1 VVEEKPL
8 NEKTLKQDEIDA
20 LFEAARS
27 SRPEATRTEVRARVV
42 PYNFSSAGQISTEQ
56 LRAISM
62 LNDLFARN
70 LTHNLSAWLRTRF
83 QVNLVSAEQ
92 IQFNDF
98 LLRIPEIS
106 YVVSVRLEPLGAL
119 SVMQLDLGLAPPMID
134 LLLGGEGHAGPLR
147 ELTDIEESILGS
159 VVEIICRELTA
170 AWQPVGL
177 SFNFERRQMQTQV
190 ARVISVNEKTLCL
203 SFEIR
208 MPHSSG
214 LLNLAFPAVVANT
227 ILRRL
232 TSDWSRRRHHAGD
245 TRARMEAQA
254 RRILFG
260 CSLQLPTVRLAAKAL
275 ESLEPGDV
283 LRLGLPAS
291 ALPVLRV
298 GGQTLM
304 QAQAV
309 RQGPHR
315 AARIEHQIAVSE
327 LTGTRNSVPAM
338 SGSGAVEQEL
348 REWNR

>member
-1 VVEEKPL
+1 MI
-8 NEKTLKQDEIDA
+8 EKTLKQAEIDA

-27 SRPEATRTEVRARVV
+27 STPEAGRAEVRAKVV
-42 PYNFSSAGQISTEQ
+42 PYNFTTAGQISTEQ

-70 LTHNLSAWLRTRF
+70 LTHNLAAWLRTRF

-92 IQFNDF
+92 IQFNEF

-106 YVVSVRLEPLGAL
+106 YVAAVRLEPLGAL
-119 SVMQLDLGLAPPMID
+119 SVLQLDLALAPPIID
-134 LLLGGEGHAGPLR
+134 LLLGGEGKEGPMR

-190 ARVISVNEKTLCL
+190 ARIMSVTEKTLCL

-232 TSDWSRRRHHAGD
+232 TSDWGRSRRHAGE
-245 TRARMEAQA
+245 TRARIEATA
-254 RRILFG
+254 RRIRFG
-260 CSLQLPTVRLAAKAL
+260 CSLQLPSVRLAAGSI
-275 ESLEPGDV
+275 ETLEPGAV
-283 LRLGLPAS
+283 LRLDLPAN
-291 ALPVLRV
+291 AVPVWQV
-298 GGQTLM
+298 GGQPFS
-304 QAQAV
+304 QAHAI
-309 RQGPHR
+309 RLGPHR
-315 AARIEHQIAVSE
+315 GARMDRLMGEAE
-327 LTGTRNSVPAM
+327 
-338 SGSGAVEQEL
+338 
-348 REWNR
+348 

>member
-1 VVEEKPL
+1 M
-8 NEKTLKQDEIDA
+8 EKTLKQDQIDA

-27 SRPEATRTEVRARVV
+27 STPEAPQTEVRARVV
-42 PYNFSSAGQISTEQ
+42 PYNFASSGQISTDQ

-70 LTHNLSAWLRTRF
+70 LTHNLAAWLRTRF

-92 IQFNDF
+92 IQFNEF

-106 YVVSVRLEPLGAL
+106 YVASVRLEPLGAL
-119 SVMQLDLGLAPPMID
+119 SVLQLDLALAPPIID
-134 LLLGGEGHAGPLR
+134 LLLGGEGRDGPLR

-159 VVEIICRELTA
+159 VVEIVCRELTA

-190 ARVISVNEKTLCL
+190 ARVMPVTEKTLCL

-232 TSDWSRRRHHAGD
+232 TSDWSRRRRHPGD
-245 TRARMEAQA
+245 ARARMESAA
-254 RRILFG
+254 RRIPMG
-260 CSLQLPTVRLAAKAL
+260 ASLQLPSVRLSATEIEK
-275 ESLEPGDV
+275 LEPGMV
-283 LRLGLPAS
+283 LRLDLPANTL
-291 ALPVLRV
+291 AEWRV
-298 GGQTLM
+298 AGLSLSE
-304 QAQAV
+304 AQAI

-315 AARIEHQIAVSE
+315 AARIESAPSE
-327 LTGTRNSVPAM
+327 AM
-338 SGSGAVEQEL
+338 L
-348 REWNR
+348 

>member
-1 VVEEKPL
+1 M
-8 NEKTLKQDEIDA
+8 EKTLKQDEIDA
-20 LFEAARS
+20 LFQAARS
-27 SRPEATRTEVRARVV
+27 TMPEAAHSEVRARVV
-42 PYNFSSAGQISTEQ
+42 PYNFATAGQISTEQ

-70 LTHNLSAWLRTRF
+70 LTHNLAAWLRTRF

-92 IQFNDF
+92 IPFNEF

-106 YVVSVRLEPLGAL
+106 YVASVRLEPLGAL
-119 SVMQLDLGLAPPMID
+119 SVLQLDLALAPPIID
-134 LLLGGEGHAGPLR
+134 LLLGGEGRDGPLR
-147 ELTDIEESILGS
+147 ELTDIEESILAS

-190 ARVISVNEKTLCL
+190 ARIMSVTEKTLCL

-232 TSDWSRRRHHAGD
+232 TSDQGRGDRHAGE
-245 TRARMEAQA
+245 TRARIEATA
-254 RRILFG
+254 RRIRFG
-260 CSLQLPTVRLAAKAL
+260 GALQLPTVRLAASAI
-275 ESLEPGDV
+275 ESLEPGTV
-283 LRLGLPAS
+283 LRLDLPANTL
-291 ALPVLRV
+291 AEWRV
-298 GGQTLM
+298 GGQMLA

-309 RQGPHR
+309 RQGAHR
-315 AARIEHQIAVSE
+315 AARIE
-327 LTGTRNSVPAM
+327 R
-338 SGSGAVEQEL
+338 QECEAG
-348 REWNR
+348 R

>member
-1 VVEEKPL
+1 MGTANDGREQKKL
-8 NEKTLKQDEIDA
+8 IEKTLKQDEIDA

-27 SRPEATRTEVRARVV
+27 AEPDNARTEVRARVV
-42 PYNFSSAGQISTEQ
+42 PYNFSSSGQISTDQ

-70 LTHNLSAWLRTRF
+70 LTHNLAAWLRTRF

-92 IQFNDF
+92 IQFNEF

-106 YVVSVRLEPLGAL
+106 YVASVRLEPLGAL
-119 SVMQLDLGLAPPMID
+119 SVLQLDLGLAPPIID
-134 LLLGGEGHAGPLR
+134 LLLGGEGKDGPLR

-177 SFNFERRQMQTQV
+177 IFNFERRQMQTQV
-190 ARVISVNEKTLCL
+190 ARIMAVTEKTLCL

-232 TSDWSRRRHHAGD
+232 TSDWGRSRRHAGD
-245 TRARMEAQA
+245 ARARMEAQT
-254 RRILFG
+254 RKIRFG
-260 CSLQLPTVRLAAKAL
+260 CTLQLPPVRVRAS
-275 ESLEPGDV
+275 EVENLEPGAI
-283 LRLGLPAS
+283 LRLGLAANAP
-291 ALPVLRV
+291 PEFRV
-298 GGQTLM
+298 GGIV
-304 QAQAV
+304 QANARAV
-309 RQGPHR
+309 SQGPHR
-315 AARIEHQIAVSE
+315 AASIERLIAE
-327 LTGTRNSVPAM
+327 G
-338 SGSGAVEQEL
+338 GEC
-348 REWNR
+348 